1 MHGRLP
7 CGLCSLRV
15 PMTDEARI
23 IAAVLGGEV
32 NAFEPLI
39 AKYEKPIFN
48 LMYRTTGSVD
58 EAVELTQEAFLKAY
72 DKLEQFERGRNFFS
86 WLYALAVNIG
96 RDYLRY
102 KKRNPPSI
110 HDNPGHSVEHA
121 EAGPEDPRL
130 TEDYQSLLKALEQ
143 LPIDYREAVVLRY
156 REERS
161 MKEIADMLNLSVSG
175 AKMRVHRGLEKLR
188 TLLGDDQ

>member
-1 MHGRLP
+1 
-7 CGLCSLRV
+7 
-15 PMTDEARI
+15 MTDEARI
-23 IAAVLGGEV
+23 IAAVLEGEV
-32 NAFEPLI
+32 NAFEPLV

-72 DKLEQFERGRNFFS
+72 DRLEQFQRGRNFFS
-86 WLYALAVNIG
+86 WLYALAINIG
-96 RDYLRY
+96 RDHLRY
-102 KKRNPPSI
+102 KKRLPPSI
-110 HDNPGHSVEHA
+110 HDNPGHIA
-121 EAGPEDPRL
+121 EDTQHVPAPDDPRMS
-130 TEDYQSLLKALEQ
+130 EEVQSLMEALDQ

-161 MKEIADMLNLSVSG
+161 MQEIAEMLDLSVSG

-188 TLLGDDQ
+188 NILGDGR

>member
-1 MHGRLP
+1 
-7 CGLCSLRV
+7 
-15 PMTDEARI
+15 MTDETRI
-23 IAAVLGGEV
+23 IAAVLDGEA
-32 NAFEPLI
+32 NAFEPLV

-48 LMYRTTGSVD
+48 LMYRTTGSLD

-72 DKLEQFERGRNFFS
+72 DKLEQFQLGRSFFS
-86 WLYALAVNIG
+86 WLYALAVNVG

-110 HDNPGHSVEHA
+110 HDNPGHAA
-121 EAGPEDPRL
+121 ERTAPDPAPEDPRL
-130 TEDYQSLLKALEQ
+130 TVEVQSLFKALAQ

-161 MKEIADMLNLSVSG
+161 MQEIADMLNLSVSG

-188 TLLGDDQ
+188 VILGDDS

>member
-1 MHGRLP
+1 M
-7 CGLCSLRV
+7 
-15 PMTDEARI
+15 PMTDETRI
-23 IAAVLGGEV
+23 IEAVLDGEV
-32 NAFEPLI
+32 NAFEPLV

-48 LMYRTTGSVD
+48 LMYRTTGSLD

-72 DKLEQFERGRNFFS
+72 DKLEQFQLGRSFFS
-86 WLYALAVNIG
+86 WLYALAVNVG

-110 HDNPGHSVEHA
+110 HDNPGYVA
-121 EAGPEDPRL
+121 ELTPQDPAPEDPRL
-130 TEDYQSLLKALEQ
+130 TEEVQSLLTALEQ

-161 MKEIADMLNLSVSG
+161 MQEIADMLNLSVSG
-175 AKMRVHRGLEKLR
+175 AKMRVHRGLDKLR
-188 TLLGDDQ
+188 AILGDDL

>member
-1 MHGRLP
+1 
-7 CGLCSLRV
+7 
-15 PMTDEARI
+15 MTDETRI
-23 IAAVLGGEV
+23 IAAVLDGEV
-32 NAFEPLI
+32 NAFEPLV

-48 LMYRTTGSVD
+48 LMYRTTGSLD

-72 DKLEQFERGRNFFS
+72 DKLEQFQLGRSFFS
-86 WLYALAVNIG
+86 WLYALAVNVG

-110 HDNPGHSVEHA
+110 HDNPGHVA
-121 EAGPEDPRL
+121 ERTVQDPAPEDPRL
-130 TEDYQSLLKALEQ
+130 TEEVQSLLKALEQ

-161 MKEIADMLNLSVSG
+161 MQEIADMLNLSVSG

-188 TLLGDDQ
+188 AILGDDL

>member
-1 MHGRLP
+1 
-7 CGLCSLRV
+7 
-15 PMTDEARI
+15 MTDEARI
-23 IAAVLGGEV
+23 IAAVLDGEV

-72 DKLEQFERGRNFFS
+72 DKLAQFQPGRNFFS

-96 RDYLRY
+96 RDHLRY

-110 HDNPGHSVEHA
+110 HDQRGHVVEHV

-130 TEDYQSLLKALEQ
+130 TEDYQSLIKALDQ

-161 MKEIADMLNLSVSG
+161 MKEIADMLGLSVSG

-188 TLLGDDQ
+188 TILGEDL

>member
-1 MHGRLP
+1 MR
-7 CGLCSLRV
+7 
-15 PMTDEARI
+15 MTDEARI
-23 IAAVLGGEV
+23 IAAVLDGEV

-72 DKLEQFERGRNFFS
+72 DKLDQFQRKRNFFS
-86 WLYALAVNIG
+86 WLYALSVNIG

-110 HDNPGHSVEHA
+110 HDNPGHISGDMSLDPA
-121 EAGPEDPRL
+121 PEDPRM
-130 TEDYQSLLKALEQ
+130 TEDVQSLLKALDQ
-143 LPIDYREAVVLRY
+143 LPIDYREAVVLRF
-156 REERS
+156 REECS
-161 MKEIADMLNLSVSG
+161 MQEIAEMLDLSVSG
-175 AKMRVHRGLEKLR
+175 AKMRVHRGLAKLR
-188 TLLGDDQ
+188 TILGDD

>member
-1 MHGRLP
+1 
-7 CGLCSLRV
+7 
-15 PMTDEARI
+15 MTDETRI
-23 IAAVLGGEV
+23 IAAVLDGEV
-32 NAFEPLI
+32 NAFEPLV

-48 LMYRTTGSVD
+48 LMYRTTGSLD

-72 DKLEQFERGRNFFS
+72 DKLEQFQLGRSFFS
-86 WLYALAVNIG
+86 WLYALAVNVG

-102 KKRNPPSI
+102 KKRHPPSI
-110 HDNPGHSVEHA
+110 HDNPGHVA
-121 EAGPEDPRL
+121 ERTFQDTAPEDPRL
-130 TEDYQSLLKALEQ
+130 TEEVQSLFMALEK

-161 MKEIADMLNLSVSG
+161 MQEIAEMLNLSVSG

-188 TLLGDDQ
+188 AILGDDL